1 MRVGYGLRPKRFFA
15 TLVVTVAAAG
25 ACAGT
30 ESDSSQNQPPSA
42 SVSSSPAT
50 STVNR
55 KAPSTV
61 VFSADLKADLYRPDG
76 VEPHPTV
83 MLVHGG
89 GLVIG
94 SRSDYQL
101 VALAEELRAKGM
113 IAVSIDYAL
122 NAGYER
128 ASVDVRAA
136 LTWIRTV
143 DGVDPSRVA
152 MVGLSAGASLV
163 AETAYQDHVRAV
175 VLASPPGVSTSHMS
189 PDDPETLVLWGTR
202 DTLVEKDSVTALV
215 SGLATAGVKHEFRVI
230 EGAGHS
236 TTVVDDM
243 PQLVTWLNMR
253 LSSTS

>member
-1 MRVGYGLRPKRFFA
+1 MVY
-15 TLVVTVAAAG
+15 
-25 ACAGT
+25 
-30 ESDSSQNQPPSA
+30 
-42 SVSSSPAT
+42 
-50 STVNR
+50 
-55 KAPSTV
+55 
-61 VFSADLKADLYRPDG
+61 SADLKADLYRPDG
-76 VEPHPTV
+76 VGPHPTV

-136 LTWIRTV
+136 LRWLRTV
-143 DGVDPSRVA
+143 DGVDSSRIA
-152 MVGLSAGASLV
+152 MVGLSVGAALV

-175 VLASPPGVSTSHMS
+175 VLASPPGDGTSHMS

-215 SGLATAGVKHEFRVI
+215 GRLATAGVKHEFRI
-230 EGAGHS
+230 IDGAAHS

>member
-1 MRVGYGLRPKRFFA
+1 MLM
-15 TLVVTVAAAG
+15 VTVAAAG
-25 ACAGT
+25 ACAGA
-30 ESDSSQNQPPSA
+30 ESDSSRDQPASA
-42 SVSSSPAT
+42 PVSSSPANP
-50 STVNR
+50 TVNR

-61 VFSADLKADLYRPDG
+61 VFSVDLEADIYRPEG
-76 VEPHPTV
+76 VGPHPTV

-101 VALAEELRAKGM
+101 VALAEELRAKGT

-136 LTWIRTV
+136 LGWIRTV
-143 DGVDPSRVA
+143 DGVDSSRIA
-152 MVGLSAGASLV
+152 MVGLSVGAALV
-163 AETAYQDHVRAV
+163 AEAAYQDHVRAI
-175 VLASPPGVSTSHMS
+175 VLASPPGVDTSHVS

-215 SGLATAGVKHEFRVI
+215 GRLATAGVKHEFRVI
-230 EGAGHS
+230 EGAAHS
-236 TTVVDDM
+236 TTVVDHM
-243 PQLVTWLNMR
+243 PQLITWLNTR
-253 LSSTS
+253 LSSTN